1 MKSLPTSADS
11 PYRDKLSMAILGLQE
26 NGKIQMLYNK
36 WWKDTGT
43 CVRDEDK
50 GSKANAL
57 GVENVGGIFVVLM
70 AGLALAII
78 VAICEFVWRSRKNAR
93 EDKVGAPGLA
103 VPENAREDKVG
114 APGLVWSRPREG
126 FWF

>member
-1 MKSLPTSADS
+1 
-11 PYRDKLSMAILGLQE
+11 
-26 NGKIQMLYNK
+26 MLYNK

-114 APGLVWSRPREG
+114 APGLAVLENAREDKVGAPGLAVPEKHPGRQGRCSWSG
-126 FWF
+126 VV

>member
-1 MKSLPTSADS
+1 
-11 PYRDKLSMAILGLQE
+11 MAILGLQE

-43 CVRDEDK
+43 CVRDEELK
-50 GSKANAL
+50 SSKANAL

-78 VAICEFVWRSRKNAR
+78 VAIIEFVWRSRKNAR
-93 EDKVGAPGLA
+93 EDRVGALVSSGPD
-103 VPENAREDKVG
+103 PETEAM
-114 APGLVWSRPREG
+114 
-126 FWF
+126 

>member
-93 EDKVGAPGLA
+93 EDKVGALGLA
-103 VPENAREDKVG
+103 IPEKHLGRQG
-114 APGLVWSRPREG
+114 RCSWSG
-126 FWF
+126 VV